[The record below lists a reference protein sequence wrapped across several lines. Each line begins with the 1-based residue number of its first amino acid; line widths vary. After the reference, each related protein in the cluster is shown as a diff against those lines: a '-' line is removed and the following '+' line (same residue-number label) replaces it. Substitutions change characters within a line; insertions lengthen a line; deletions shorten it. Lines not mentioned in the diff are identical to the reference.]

1 MNRPPKFWNKK
12 YSVISILLLP
22 LSWTYSTITK
32 LRLYLGAHQKISV
45 PVIWVGNI
53 NMGGTGKTPVVID
66 LVMRLLEMGKKP
78 IVVSRGY
85 GGSHKG
91 PVMVSSNHTADDV
104 GNSFVGKW

>member
-12 YSVISILLLP
+12 YSVISILLIP
-22 LSWTYSTITK
+22 LSWIYSTITK
-32 LRLYLGAHQKISV
+32 LRLYWGAHQKISV
-45 PVIWVGNI
+45 PVICVGNI

-85 GGSHKG
+85 GGSHIG
-91 PVMVSSNHTADDV
+91 PCHGIPKTYS
-104 GNSFVGKW
+104 